1 MIRASGLYGR
11 ALIDLDTADRIG
23 YVDEIIVDPY
33 GPCIAGFV
41 VSKGRS
47 VLGNRKS
54 IIVAAEAIYAIGPD
68 ALTMRSTGRPP
79 DETVYLGSLPRLS
92 ELAGRKMVS
101 FGGKFLGTV
110 EDALIDERDG
120 RIIGYPL
127 DGTPIASGLER
138 LFSLGLK
145 SERPE
150 FVRANADLRVGAR
163 LIVVPDDAV
172 TTMDEEERP
181 ALPAA
186 SHGATIPAPP
196 LPEET
201 PAPER
206 KTPTTRHKRM
216 AVPFSEV
223 EQVVAAD
230 ARAVAA
236 AAADPGPADFAPV
249 EASIDGLHRPFD
261 DSDMPADEDRVPADD
276 LITTSQIP
284 ASSIRGRRSRAARE
298 AEAS

>member
-47 VLGNRKS
+47 VLGSRKS
-54 IIVAAEAIYAIGPD
+54 TIVAAEAIYAIGPD

-110 EDALIDERDG
+110 EDALIDEHDG

-127 DGTPIASGLER
+127 DGTPFTSGLER

-145 SERPE
+145 SEHPE
-150 FVRANADLRVGAR
+150 YVRANADLRVGAR

-172 TTMDEEERP
+172 ATMEDEDQP

-186 SHGATIPAPP
+186 THEDALPTVPAPP
-196 LPEET
+196 T
-201 PAPER
+201 HGSER

-216 AVPFSEV
+216 AVPFAEV
-223 EQVVAAD
+223 ATD
-230 ARAVAA
+230 ARAAGASAV
-236 AAADPGPADFAPV
+236 DT
-249 EASIDGLHRPFD
+249 SIDDLHRPFD
-261 DSDMPADEDRVPADD
+261 DQAPIAPFDDTYTPVDEDRATDDD
-276 LITTSQIP
+276 LVTTSQIP
-284 ASSIRGRRSRAARE
+284 ASAVRGRRARAERE